1 MSNIKNSTLQIIDA
15 YKAAVFEKNVDAFIS
30 LYSKDMWV
38 FDAWGVWSY
47 DNPESWRTM
56 VAEWFTSLGN
66 ERVKVSFDEVR
77 TIDEQRLTIV
87 TSIVT
92 YTGYS
97 AEGKNLRSLQNRLTW
112 ALKLEGNAV
121 RIVHEHTSVP
131 IGFNDKKAILLRETQ
146 SCPAKNA

>member
-1 MSNIKNSTLQIIDA
+1 MRNIKRSTLQIIDA
-15 YKAAVFEKNVDAFIS
+15 YKAAVFEKNVNKFIS
-30 LYSKDMWV
+30 LYSKDAWV

-47 DNPESWRTM
+47 DNLESWRKM
-56 VAEWFTSLGN
+56 VADWFTSLGN

-112 ALKLEGNAV
+112 MLKPEGNAMK
-121 RIVHEHTSVP
+121 IVHEHTSVP
-131 IGFNDKKAILLRETQ
+131 VDFDNKKAILLRETQ
-146 SCPAKNA
+146 SCPAK

>member
-38 FDAWGVWSY
+38 FDAWAVWSY
-47 DNPESWRTM
+47 DNPESWRKM

-77 TIDEQRLTIV
+77 AIDEQRLTIV

-112 ALKLEGNAV
+112 TLKPEGNIV

-131 IGFNDKKAILLRETQ
+131 VGFNDKKAILMHETQ
-146 SCPAKNA
+146 SFPAK